1 MIERSISG
9 GLVMFRKVF
18 LWLAVVMMLAHGVA
32 YGGTKPFEKV
42 GTFAAPF
49 LKIGVSARAAGMGS
63 AYTAVADGATAIY
76 WNPAGMVA
84 QSRTEVTLN
93 SVMWPADIDI
103 YFVGAIFSTPYL
115 PGTWGISARAL
126 TMDPQLERTI
136 YMPEGTNRYFDAGDM
151 SFGLSYAMWFTDK
164 FSAGITAHFIHMGLA
179 DKSVQTMAFDFG
191 LIYRIGI
198 QGMKLG
204 MMIQSLGSEVNFDD
218 RASKMPTLFKVGLS
232 MDAYRRGAH
241 ALLISGEF
249 SHPSDNK
256 ERMNAGFEYGFNKF
270 FYLRSGYNIGY
281 DTQGLAWG
289 VGFRFD
295 TSQTSGIGFDY
306 AWEDLAYLGSA
317 HRFTLNF
324 SY

>member
-1 MIERSISG
+1 MRSISG

-18 LWLAVVMMLAHGVA
+18 LGLVTVMVLAHGIA
-32 YGGTKPFEKV
+32 YAGTEPFEKV
-42 GTFAAPF
+42 GTYTAQF
-49 LKIGVSARAAGMGS
+49 LKVGVSARASGMGS
-63 AYTAVADGATAIY
+63 AYTAVADDATAIY
-76 WNPAGMVA
+76 WNPAGIVA
-84 QSRTEVTLN
+84 QTRTQVSLNTVT
-93 SVMWPADIDI
+93 WPADIDI
-103 YFVGAIFSTPYL
+103 YFAAATFSTPYL

-151 SFGLSYAMWFTDK
+151 SFGLTYAMWFTDR
-164 FSAGITAHFIHMGLA
+164 FSAGLTAHFIHMGLA

-204 MMIQSLGSEVNFDD
+204 MMIQSLGAEVDFDD

-232 MDAYRRGAH
+232 IDAYRRGAH
-241 ALLISGEF
+241 ALLASGEF
-249 SHPSDNK
+249 AHPSDNK
-256 ERMNAGFEYGFNKF
+256 ERLNVGMEYGFNEF
-270 FYLRSGYNIGY
+270 FYVRSGYNIDY

-295 TSQTSGIGFDY
+295 TSQTSDIGFDY
-306 AWEDLAYLGSA
+306 AWEDLGFLGQA